1 MTSRA
6 MWVWVHDAA
15 PPDPGAL
22 GAFAAREGVTE
33 AFVSVPGDGPSPI
46 TRACAAAL
54 REHGVRVAAL
64 GGDPSWAAPPARPG
78 DDAVG
83 WMRRATA
90 GDLFDAVHLDIE
102 PWDRDDWDGGEQRL
116 LAGLA
121 RTVRDVA
128 AATALPVEVDMAP
141 WVADEHPEAFA
152 AIAGAADGVTLMA
165 YRDRAPAILA
175 FCAAAR
181 ALLAEQ
187 GTWWRLGVETTAGLP
202 SHVSFADDG
211 RAVLERELAAAVDAL
226 DRRARFAGV
235 AVHDFAAWMRLPA

>member
-1 MTSRA
+1 MTRA
-6 MWVWVHDAA
+6 MWVWVHADA

-22 GAFAAREGVTE
+22 GAFAARERVTE
-33 AFVSVPGDGPSPI
+33 AFVSVPLAGPDPV

-64 GGDPSWAAPPARPG
+64 GGDPSWAEPPARPG

-90 GDLFDAVHLDIE
+90 DGMFDAVHLDIE
-102 PWDRDDWDGGEQRL
+102 PWDRDDWVGGEERL
-116 LAGLA
+116 LSGLA
-121 RTVRDVA
+121 RAVRDVTI
-128 AATALPVEVDMAP
+128 ATRMPVEVDMAP
-141 WVADEHPEAFA
+141 WIAAEHPSAFA
-152 AIAGAADGVTLMA
+152 AIARAADGVTLMA

-175 FCAAAR
+175 LSAAAR

-187 GTWWRLGVETTAGLP
+187 GTRWRLGVETTAGLP
-202 SHVSFADDG
+202 SHVTFADDG

-226 DRRARFAGV
+226 DRGETFAGV